1 LQLSLPTKA
10 MPVVIFDA
18 AGKMILQKKLLNNSL
33 TEHIPLQN
41 FSKGIIT
48 ISVQLQ
54 NNIETVRVVY

>member
-1 LQLSLPTKA
+1 

-54 NNIETVRVVY
+54 NNVETVRVVY